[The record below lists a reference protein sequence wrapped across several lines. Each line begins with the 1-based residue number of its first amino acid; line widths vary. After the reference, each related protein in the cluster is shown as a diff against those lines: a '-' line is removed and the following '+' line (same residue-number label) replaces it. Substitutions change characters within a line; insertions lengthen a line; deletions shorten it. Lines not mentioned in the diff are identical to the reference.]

1 VRPGIAISVE
11 VEEPVTTFSVF
22 EEPAGV
28 EEPMTLFAAFDE
40 LDVLSNV
47 PRG

>member
-1 VRPGIAISVE
+1 MRPGIAISIE
-11 VEEPVTTFSVF
+11 VEEPVTIFLVF
-22 EEPAGV
+22 EEPARV

-40 LDVLSNV
+40 PDILSSV

>member
-11 VEEPVTTFSVF
+11 VEEPVTIFSVF

-28 EEPMTLFAAFDE
+28 EELMTLFAAFDE
-40 LDVLSNV
+40 PDSLSSV